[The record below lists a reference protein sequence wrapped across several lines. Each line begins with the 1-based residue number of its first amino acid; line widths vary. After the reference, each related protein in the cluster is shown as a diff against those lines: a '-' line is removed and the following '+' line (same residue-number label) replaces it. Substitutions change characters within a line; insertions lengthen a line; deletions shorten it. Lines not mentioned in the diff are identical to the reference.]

1 MEVDCMTE
9 ELKDNMI
16 EILRTRNH
24 DLVTDNAH
32 LYTTL
37 MKMEEQATERE
48 RYVKYL
54 ETIIEDHGWN
64 PNNSKEHSC

>member
-1 MEVDCMTE
+1 
-9 ELKDNMI
+9 
-16 EILRTRNH
+16 
-24 DLVTDNAH
+24 
-32 LYTTL
+32 